1 MKKTFSMVV
10 LSAFIVTSAIIAWA
24 GGFELKGKAGGYNV
38 DIKMDRNPPS
48 VGNNGIDIIVT
59 DGALRPVTD
68 ARVEIE
74 YLMPTLRGRPPMMD
88 YTVAASLVGNKY
100 HANLNLSMA
109 GEWRVI
115 VKIARGGKGEVMGFT
130 FVVE

>member
-1 MKKTFSMVV
+1 MRKTFFVFV
-10 LSAFIVTSAIIAWA
+10 LSAMLAGSAFIVWA
-24 GGFELKGKAGGYNV
+24 GSFELKGKAGGYNIDV
-38 DIKMDRNPPS
+38 KMDSNPPF
-48 VGNNGIDIIVT
+48 VGNNGIDIMVT
-59 DGALRPVTD
+59 DEALRPVTD

-74 YLMPTLRGRPPMMD
+74 YLMPTLGGRAPMMD
-88 YTVAASLVGNKY
+88 YTVAAKPVGNKY

-130 FVVE
+130 FVVP